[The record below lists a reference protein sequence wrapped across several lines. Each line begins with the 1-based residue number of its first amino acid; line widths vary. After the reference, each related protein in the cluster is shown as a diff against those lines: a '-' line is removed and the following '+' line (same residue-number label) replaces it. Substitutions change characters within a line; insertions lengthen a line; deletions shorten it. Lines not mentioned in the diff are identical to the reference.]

1 MHLGGDT
8 LSKEPVTPQSGIYW
22 FKHPLVFC
30 LNLLLLLLLP
40 RGDFSNFTLSYLLV
54 GFFIQERAFF
64 FFPSSTFIILF
75 IYSHCVCVCVYTNS
89 YCLQCVT
96 VLYHYLFW
104 CSKYPRL
111 ASESSSGRLCVIL
124 TIPHHSLGVSCF
136 MANKI
141 F

>member
-75 IYSHCVCVCVYTNS
+75 IYSHCVCVCVCT
-89 YCLQCVT
+89 L
-96 VLYHYLFW
+96 
-104 CSKYPRL
+104 
-111 ASESSSGRLCVIL
+111 IL
-124 TIPHHSLGVSCF
+124 TVFSVLQFFIIIYFDVLSTPGWPVRVLQAGPVSF
-136 MANKI
+136 WQFLI
-141 F
+141 IL